1 MVTIKE
7 LQERIE
13 AFLRDLK
20 KGIATNVRTRSQQLR
35 EVESIMQTSASK
47 IARKSNELDIELRFT
62 LNEAQ
67 RAFGNGEWEVLL
79 GALLRFLF
87 KIGDGEIS

>member
-1 MVTIKE
+1 MATIKE
-7 LQERIE
+7 LHERIE

-20 KGIATNVRTRSQQLR
+20 KGIATNVRTRSQQLLC

-67 RAFGNGEWEVLL
+67 RAFGNGEWEVPV
-79 GALLRFLF
+79 GRTFEVS
-87 KIGDGEIS
+87 IQDRRW